1 MILLLSALVK
11 TVAHAGGTVVTS
23 TPTPRKQKIKK
34 KGKKRKNTYTNG
46 KIKVEIN
53 KNRRILF
60 KYAYFFTIFLE
71 KYMFLNGKSMLFA
84 SDRFALIM
92 LSFYNFK

>member
-1 MILLLSALVK
+1 M
-11 TVAHAGGTVVTS
+11 
-23 TPTPRKQKIKK
+23 
-34 KGKKRKNTYTNG
+34 RKNTYTNG

-71 KYMFLNGKSMLFA
+71 NSIISYDEL
-84 SDRFALIM
+84 D
-92 LSFYNFK
+92 